1 MDSSSPEALEN
12 PPGNITGTRIPDKS
26 SVLLFIGSII
36 FSVLLVAG
44 AVTYAI
50 WHGNNT
56 ISANNQDWCT
66 ALKILT
72 KTPVKYPADPKANPS
87 RVFSYDLYESF
98 RSIEI
103 KFGCKT

>member
-12 PPGNITGTRIPDKS
+12 PPGNITGARIPDKS
-26 SVLLFIGSII
+26 SVLLFIGSIV

-72 KTPVKYPADPKANPS
+72 RTPVSYPADPKANPS
-87 RVFSYDLYESF
+87 RVFSYNLYESF

-103 KFGCKT
+103 KFGCK

>member
-1 MDSSSPEALEN
+1 MDSSSPEVQERSAEGAPATK
-12 PPGNITGTRIPDKS
+12 PPTKS
-26 SVLLFIGSII
+26 EVLRFIGSII

-44 AVTYAI
+44 AVSYAI

-72 KTPVKYPADPKANPS
+72 KTPVEYPADPKANPS
-87 RVFSYDLYESF
+87 RVFSYNLYESF

-103 KFGCKT
+103 KFGCK

>member
-1 MDSSSPEALEN
+1 MMDSGSQDLLEKQD
-12 PPGNITGTRIPDKS
+12 GTSTAVRAPTKS
-26 SVLLFIGSII
+26 EVLRFIGSII

-44 AVTYAI
+44 AVSYAI

-72 KTPVKYPADPKANPS
+72 KTPVSYPADPKANPS
-87 RVFSYDLYESF
+87 RVFSYNLYESF

-103 KFGCKT
+103 KFGCK

>member
-1 MDSSSPEALEN
+1 MDSASQDLLEKQD
-12 PPGNITGTRIPDKS
+12 GTSTAARAPTKS
-26 SVLLFIGSII
+26 EVLRFIGSII

-44 AVTYAI
+44 AVSYAI
-50 WHGNNT
+50 WHGNST

-72 KTPVKYPADPKANPS
+72 KTPVPYPANPKENPS

-103 KFGCKT
+103 KFGCK